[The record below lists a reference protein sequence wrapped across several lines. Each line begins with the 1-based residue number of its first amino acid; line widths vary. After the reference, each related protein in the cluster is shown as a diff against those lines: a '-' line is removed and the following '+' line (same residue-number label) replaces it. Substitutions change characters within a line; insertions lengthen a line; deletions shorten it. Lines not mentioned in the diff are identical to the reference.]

1 MPDSSKPNVGS
12 STRVWVGSTVMTC
25 LGLILGAAVM
35 IAGSLLRWRADAV
48 LALYNRSGWQF
59 DNIIRGDGKMTFA
72 MGALIA
78 ACLLAGLLA
87 QRRAPFMA
95 GVAIAAV
102 SGGLAAYEII
112 YIATRPGITGPGRG
126 LYMVL
131 AGSGAAFLCSLGGY
145 LMMTERRKEAGV
157 VQAAA
162 PSREVA

>member
-1 MPDSSKPNVGS
+1 M
-12 STRVWVGSTVMTC
+12 
-25 LGLILGAAVM
+25 VM
-35 IAGSLLRWRADAV
+35 IAGSFLRWRADSV

-78 ACLLAGLLA
+78 ACLVAGLLA
-87 QRRAPFMA
+87 QNRAPFMA
-95 GVAIAAV
+95 GTAIAAV
-102 SGGLAAYEII
+102 SLGLSAYEII
-112 YIATRPGITGPGRG
+112 YIASRPGITGPGRG

-157 VQAAA
+157 VQASA